1 MEGVISWQQLL
12 DIGNN
17 ASDGNLR
24 SRLANIAI
32 NQVVMWVVM
41 VRGDICSFPHSCDNL
56 FQWIEARPANSTEQW
71 NNVKQWNPSPP
82 GVKYHFEL
90 LENIIKV
97 QFIANHHA
105 SKHCKRQDLNDG
117 PLQPILTIITIIT
130 IITILTMLLIILI
143 ISAALSLTHRAPLE
157 TQRVAESIV

>member
-41 VRGDICSFPHSCDNL
+41 VVVMVWVVMVVMVVMWVVMIRAVFP
-56 FQWIEARPANSTEQW
+56 T
-71 NNVKQWNPSPP
+71 V
-82 GVKYHFEL
+82 V
-90 LENIIKV
+90 
-97 QFIANHHA
+97 
-105 SKHCKRQDLNDG
+105 
-117 PLQPILTIITIIT
+117 TIFFNG
-130 IITILTMLLIILI
+130 
-143 ISAALSLTHRAPLE
+143 
-157 TQRVAESIV
+157 